1 MCMYNVVQ
9 VITILQ
15 FQKLYQWNPSK
26 AVSEDT
32 HAEFKYQN
40 KVLNVF
46 SKTEQLL
53 CYIDFIGSIE
63 QTLFLHETSCKTH
76 YFGNKNVF

>member
-15 FQKLYQWNPSK
+15 FQKLFQWNPSK

-40 KVLNVF
+40 KILNVF
-46 SKTEQLL
+46 SKSSH
-53 CYIDFIGSIE
+53 I
-63 QTLFLHETSCKTH
+63 
-76 YFGNKNVF
+76 

>member
-15 FQKLYQWNPSK
+15 QKLFQWNPSK

-46 SKTEQLL
+46 SKVHTFKIVL
-53 CYIDFIGSIE
+53 FI
-63 QTLFLHETSCKTH
+63 LFCICQNTFLFPNSGFC
-76 YFGNKNVF
+76 N

>member
-15 FQKLYQWNPSK
+15 FQKVFQWNPSK

-32 HAEFKYQN
+32 HAEFKYLRT
-40 KVLNVF
+40 KFLNVF
-46 SKTEQLL
+46 SKSSH
-53 CYIDFIGSIE
+53 I
-63 QTLFLHETSCKTH
+63 
-76 YFGNKNVF
+76 

>member
-1 MCMYNVVQ
+1 MYNVVQ

-15 FQKLYQWNPSK
+15 FQKLFQWNPSK

-40 KVLNVF
+40 KILNVF
-46 SKTEQLL
+46 SKSSH
-53 CYIDFIGSIE
+53 I
-63 QTLFLHETSCKTH
+63 
-76 YFGNKNVF
+76 